1 MSSRIAFLVKILAI
15 TLLLFGG
22 YYLFFLRPKLEL
34 TNSLIQAEKTLGG
47 QMFNLTQNRVA
58 YLELTHLEP
67 KGGNFNL
74 EKSNL
79 VGTLQKTIKEGRD
92 SLAGGVKIPNIDPK
106 LTERFPTLLEE
117 TKTFYER
124 QDKLLKKVFETKSY
138 PEGVALMKSQEAVD
152 LLTKQ
157 TNLILESQFWLDK
170 INKLQGEE
178 K

>member
-1 MSSRIAFLVKILAI
+1 MSSRIAFLVKILAV
-15 TLLLFGG
+15 TLLLFGS

-34 TNSLIQAEKTLGG
+34 ANSLLQAEKTLGG

-58 YLELTHLEP
+58 YVELTRLEP
-67 KGGNFNL
+67 KGENFNL

-92 SLAGGVKIPNIDPK
+92 LLAGEVKIPKINPE

-117 TKTFYER
+117 TKAFYER
-124 QDKLLKKVFETKSY
+124 QDDFLKKVFQTKSY
-138 PEGVALMKSQEAVD
+138 PEGVVLMKSQEAVD

-157 TNLILESQFWLDK
+157 TNLILEYQFWLGRIK
-170 INKLQGEE
+170 E
-178 K
+178 